1 MHSKPL
7 TESHGAVWV
16 CKRTGEALSLD
27 EQRAGCHKHM
37 WIPNLVGADYMP
49 ERSTQDATAY
59 RAGIIDFYN
68 GVGPEDGEYYYSSA
82 EMRELSKVRFDTQ
95 MMIDSEKIR
104 AEFPGSQ
111 IDNMDERTEPF

>member
-1 MHSKPL
+1 
-7 TESHGAVWV
+7 
-16 CKRTGEALSLD
+16 
-27 EQRAGCHKHM
+27 M

-95 MMIDSEKIR
+95 MMIDNEKIR
-104 AEFPGSQ
+104 AEFPGSRSTTWMNALSRFDRKPSVYPFQ
-111 IDNMDERTEPF
+111 KSVTVEDNLYD